1 MPIPSPNI
9 AVYTEGLVLTP
20 AAKDSLTKWV
30 NTQAPPGDRKMLT
43 DALKNS
49 LVAADVAKAGF
60 DSIIVGLWH
69 VHKGGDIYYNDFPI
83 NENTAAAFTGSF
95 KWLKSAPGST
105 VKNVILS
112 VGGGD
117 GVSDDDYKNMKAAW
131 PTVRDALRGLFAD
144 SNADGVD
151 WDYEPVSTQFDSDF
165 IIMITNQMAS
175 PAPPAKPYRVTAAP
189 FEDIEEWKK
198 VISNTLFQGGTLPG
212 NNFSWWNLQLYG
224 GADYKDW
231 IDGLGEIKTGLKP
244 LELQAFLVPG
254 YSMSDCK
261 SPPVGEPSISDLR
274 KAYKSLGGAFI
285 WNYDGIQ
292 GCAQD
297 VASKIRKVFSP

>member
-1 MPIPSPNI
+1 MPIPTPNI

-20 AAKDSLTKWV
+20 AAKAYLKKWV
-30 NTQAPPGDRKMLT
+30 DTLPAGPPKDMLAA
-43 DALKNS
+43 DLEKAIP
-49 LVAADVAKAGF
+49 AADVAKAGF
-60 DSIIVGLWH
+60 DCILVGLWH
-69 VHKGGDIYYNDFPI
+69 VHKGGAIYYNDFPI
-83 NENTAAAFTGSF
+83 NDNTRAAFTGSF
-95 KWLKSAPGST
+95 KELKSAPGST
-105 VKNVILS
+105 VKNVIIS

-117 GVSDDDYKNMKAAW
+117 GVSDDDYTNMKAAW
-131 PTVRDALRGLFAD
+131 STVGPALRQLFAD

-165 IIMITNQMAS
+165 IITITNQMAS
-175 PAPPAKPYRVTAAP
+175 PAPPAKAYRVTAAP

-212 NNFSWWNLQLYG
+212 NNFAWWNLQIYG

-254 YSMSDCK
+254 YSMSDCD
-261 SPPVGEPSISDLR
+261 SPPPIKEISDLR
-274 KAYKSLGGAFI
+274 KTYTSLRGAFI